1 MSAKTS
7 EHPFRYSLSP
17 VNLPEATPGSC
28 RGVFHSN
35 GLAAFGTLTANAA
48 AIRPNVLDERTM
60 EMIIRAFFTE
70 VADDLSLNHRVTL
83 ESLGIAFSVEIGGS
97 FPSMDAPP
105 GEDNPLY
112 VAIHLDGKLKD
123 MLKNVVP
130 TRIDMS
136 ADAPKLYAEEDVASH
151 QPNVIDGCR
160 PFVLTGLNVS
170 ADGEG
175 EQIQLVDSAKA
186 THVATIQSCQR
197 GQRVTA
203 AFATPPA
210 AGKAELKLLTR
221 GTLTPEGGLYGLTK
235 KVTVLEGATPPGP
248 TPVGPEV
255 TAINNGAFHA
265 GAGNVV
271 TGQGMRFADAF
282 PGNHILIKDAQGT
295 DMEAMI
301 STDAEIPVTETRFA
315 LNLDEGQPLTDG
327 EEYTFEFEMVD
338 ADNRPV
344 TVTSKARWQAS

>member
-1 MSAKTS
+1 MSTKTIEQS
-7 EHPFRYSLSP
+7 FLYSLTP

-28 RGVFHSN
+28 RGVFHCN
-35 GLAAFGTLTANAA
+35 GLVAFGELTANAA

-60 EMIIRAFFTE
+60 EMIVRAFFTE
-70 VADDLSLNHRVTL
+70 VAEELSQNHRVTL
-83 ESLGIAFSVEIGGS
+83 ESLGITFSVEIGGS

-160 PFVLTGLNVS
+160 PFVLTGLNIS
-170 ADGEG
+170 SDGAG
-175 EQIQLVDSAKA
+175 EEVQLVDSAKA

-235 KVTVLEGATPPGP
+235 KVTVLAGDVPPGP
-248 TPVGPEV
+248 TPGEPEV
-255 TAINNGAFHA
+255 TAINDGTFHA
-265 GAGNVV
+265 GAGNVI
-271 TGQGMRFADAF
+271 TGQGMRFADQY
-282 PGNHILIKDAQGT
+282 PSTHVVVKNSEGE
-295 DMEAMI
+295 DMGAMI
-301 STDAEIPVTETRFA
+301 SDDLEVPFSPTRFG
-315 LNLDEGQPLTDG
+315 LNIDEGNPLTDG
-327 EEYTFEFEMVD
+327 EEYVFEFHMLD